1 MDMSKSFLGLCSY
14 KDKSIILNAHHL
26 DTHPD
31 AEVLNTIRHEVAH
44 ALCPQHQH
52 DDTWAA
58 KARELGCDNTLA
70 CANYSLSP
78 LAIDAIRSGADLIVD
93 FTEETHVVRK
103 PESIK
108 Y

>member
-1 MDMSKSFLGLCSY
+1 MNRQIATNLARELLTNHGLQDWHVRLTMDMSKPFLGLCSY

-44 ALCPQHQH
+44 ALCPHEQHS
-52 DDTWAA
+52 DIWAA

-70 CANYSLSP
+70 CANYSLIS
-78 LAIDAIRSGADLIVD
+78 AS
-93 FTEETHVVRK
+93 
-103 PESIK
+103 